1 MSPGL
6 RWVIPNAWIDHLQC
20 SDWQFPMLGLTIP
33 NAGILDPSRQL
44 GVGRRVLE

>member
-6 RWVIPNAWIDHLQC
+6 RWVIPMLGLTSQC
-20 SDWQFPMLGLTIP
+20 LDWQFPMLGLTIP